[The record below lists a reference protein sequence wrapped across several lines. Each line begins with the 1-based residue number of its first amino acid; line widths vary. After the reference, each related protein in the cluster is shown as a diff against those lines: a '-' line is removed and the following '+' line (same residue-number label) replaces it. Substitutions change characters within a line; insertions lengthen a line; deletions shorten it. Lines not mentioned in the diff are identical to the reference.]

1 VDRFLWP
8 LALIASSLLLSVTA
22 IVVVMMLILPA
33 EGAATVAADLV
44 RNHALGK
51 AISLVLIVPTV
62 AILCAVGKI
71 TGEAAIGLLGAL
83 SGYVLGT
90 TV

>member
-8 LALIASSLLLSVTA
+8 LAIITSSLLVSVTA
-22 IVVVMMLILPA
+22 IVVVTMLLLPA
-33 EGAATVAADLV
+33 EGAASVALDLAK
-44 RNHALGK
+44 NHAIGK
-51 AISLVLIVPTV
+51 AITLVLIVPTIGV
-62 AILCAVGKI
+62 LCATGKI

>member
-22 IVVVMMLILPA
+22 IVVVTMLLLPA

-51 AISLVLIVPTV
+51 AISLVLIVPTIGV
-62 AILCAVGKI
+62 LCAVGKI